1 MNALLG
7 LFVILML
14 IVQIRLDRL
23 SVPVEQV
30 MLVMVLT
37 VRVCRIIQNIINRQS
52 LKILN
57 KHKVN
62 AHMHVQVY
70 LVILCTDM

>member
-37 VRVCRIIQNIINRQS
+37 VRVCRIIQNIISRQS

-57 KHKVN
+57 KHIK
-62 AHMHVQVY
+62 
-70 LVILCTDM
+70 